1 MTQIHAGWNLN
12 DFQQDQDFEED
23 GRPAIAVIVALWSP
37 ALSEWS
43 AQFVYDLTTQ
53 AVNTIRELGG
63 RPLVFDSAAPSQQEE
78 GTAWHDGVDAFV
90 YLGGADVHPGY
101 YSAVDL
107 TIELPGIDAKADKFC
122 LDSLERALT
131 EDRPVLG
138 ICRGSQLLNVSQGGT
153 LIEHID
159 GHRVDM
165 GNGNMGFMDE
175 KIELVATSKIGELL
189 GEGTVNVRS
198 AHHQTIDQP
207 GDGLAVAAYAHDNSI
222 EAVEHL
228 EKTWVMGL
236 QWHPEEASANVEHRR
251 RIFAAVIA
259 QGKQQQ
265 VHKAFAIHQ

>member
-1 MTQIHAGWNLN
+1 MMQIHEGWDLK
-12 DFQQDQDFEED
+12 DFQQDQDFQED
-23 GRPAIAVIVALWSP
+23 GRPVIAVIVALWSP
-37 ALSEWS
+37 ALSAWS
-43 AQFVYDLTTQ
+43 AQFIYDLTTQ
-53 AVNTIRELGG
+53 AVNSIRELGG
-63 RPLVFDSAAPSQQEE
+63 RPLVVDSSSNSQQEQ
-78 GTAWHDGVDAFV
+78 GTAWHENVAAFV
-90 YLGGADVHPGY
+90 YLGGADVHPGF
-101 YSAVDL
+101 YSPVDL
-107 TIELPGIDAKADKFC
+107 TLDLPGIDARADTFC
-122 LDSLERALT
+122 LDSLERAVT

-138 ICRGSQLLNVSQGGT
+138 ICRGSQLLNVSLGGT
-153 LIEHID
+153 LIDHID

-207 GDGLAVAAYAHDNSI
+207 GDGLAVTAYAHDNSI

-228 EKTWVMGL
+228 EKSWVMGL

-251 RIFAAVIA
+251 RIFAALIA

-265 VHKAFAIHQ
+265 ANQAFAVRQ